1 MRICQ
6 AIVFVVLA
14 QGLAGCSHSPA
25 PITPLTPTPIPQ
37 PSPPF
42 TGTQLAGTVYDSAF
56 RPLAGARVEVVD
68 GPQAGASTVADA
80 SGHYALAGDFD
91 DATRFRATKDGY
103 LGGTGTRQPFCQP
116 CHPNWWL
123 YFYLA
128 PVAPPVDIA
137 GDYTLTL
144 RADAACAN
152 LPNEART
159 RTYAARITRATDPA
173 HPANTQF
180 DVTVG
185 GSSFLDGYRVFGI
198 FVAGDYL
205 SAEIGNAHGSPG
217 LVEEIGAKTYLTL
230 GGSVAASVTDVS
242 TISASFNG
250 FVERCELTTEWGSR
264 YNCSEAQTVALAQCT
279 STKHQLILTRR

>member
-25 PITPLTPTPIPQ
+25 PITPLTPSAIPQ
-37 PSPPF
+37 PSPQL

-68 GPQAGASTVADA
+68 GPQAGTSTVADA
-80 SGHYALAGDFD
+80 SGHYTMVGDFD

-103 LGGTGTRQPFCQP
+103 LAGTGTRQPFCQP
-116 CHPNWWL
+116 CRPNWWL

-144 RADAACAN
+144 RADGACAN

-173 HPANTQF
+173 HPSNTQF
-180 DVTVG
+180 DVTVS

-217 LVEEIGAKTYLTL
+217 LVEELGAKTYLTL

-264 YNCSEAQTVALAQCT
+264 YNCSAAETVALAQCT